1 MTLVEIR
8 NQRATCR
15 ANIEDL
21 LGRTASREMSTEET
35 TLLNNLKA
43 EGERLGSLESRYAV
57 LESFDRVQ
65 PITPRQPIVA
75 PPKDEKAAKIE
86 ALNQW
91 IRTGRMAADVPLQI
105 EQAPVSGASAA
116 VPTEVLAQTL
126 DAYPA
131 VDTLAL
137 LGAHIINRQNTVPLV
152 LPVIYDT
159 EEADTHVEGTAETE
173 STPFSVDDMTLGG
186 AMYDTLIKAS
196 IQSLMNVA
204 FNVQEK
210 IVGVSA
216 ARILRKQS
224 KASVAGLEAALVANA
239 ANCNIAAGTDAW
251 DSLTKLITSI
261 SQTYAGPQNRFL
273 LNRTDFYKLWN
284 ERDAEDR
291 PLVDLSGGKIM
302 GYPFVLSDDAT
313 KLSFGNFRAGIS
325 ASRTPLVLQRQD
337 EKYGPAFVGFVS
349 YQFADWKFYA
359 SLVPT
364 DQPVKYV
371 TLA

>member
-1 MTLVEIR
+1 M
-8 NQRATCR
+8 
-15 ANIEDL
+15 EDL
-21 LGRTASREMSTEET
+21 LGRTANREMSTEEKQM
-35 TLLNNLKA
+35 LADLQA
-43 EGERLGSLESRYAV
+43 DGQRLTALESRYAA
-57 LESFDRVQ
+57 LEAFDGGQPQQ
-65 PITPRQPIVA
+65 PIFRTPQA
-75 PPKDEKAAKIE
+75 PKDDKAAKLE
-86 ALNQW
+86 AINQW
-91 IRTGRMAADVPLQI
+91 IRTGKMAADVPLQI
-105 EQAPVSGASAA
+105 QQAPVSGASAA

-131 VDTLAL
+131 IDTLSL
-137 LGAHIINRQNTVPLV
+137 LGANIINRQSTNPLV
-152 LPVIYDT
+152 LPVITDQ
-159 EEADTHVEGTAETE
+159 EEAETHVEGTAATE
-173 STPFSVDDMTLGG
+173 SKPFAADDMTLTGT
-186 AMYDTLIKAS
+186 MFDTLIKAS

-204 FNVQEK
+204 FDVQGK

-224 KASVAGLEAALVANA
+224 KAAVAALEAALVANA

-261 SQTYAGPQNRFL
+261 SQTYAGPQNRFM
-273 LNRTDFYKLWN
+273 LNRADLYKLWN
-284 ERDAEDR
+284 ARDGEDR

-302 GYPFVLSDDAT
+302 GFNFVLSDDAT

-359 SLVPT
+359 DLAPT
-364 DQPVKYV
+364 DQPVKYL
-371 TLA
+371 TLPA